1 MMMSHTI
8 DLSESD
14 FLSTIDG
21 EGLVLVDFWAPWCG
35 PCKMFG
41 PIFDKVASENPEV
54 KFAKVNTQIEQ
65 GIATQLGI
73 RSIPTLM
80 VFRDGVLL
88 MNQPGLIPEEA
99 LRDVVSQAAA
109 LDMDEVRSKLAEQRA
124 QA

>member
-1 MMMSHTI
+1 MSHTI
-8 DLSESD
+8 DLNKDD

-41 PIFDKVASENPEV
+41 PVFDKVASENPDA
-54 KFAKVNTQIEQ
+54 KFAKVNTQVEQ
-65 GIATQLGI
+65 AIAADLGI

-88 MNQPGLIPEEA
+88 MNQPGMIPEEA
-99 LRDVVSQAAA
+99 LRDVVSQAQA
-109 LDMDEVRSKLAEQRA
+109 LDMDEVREKIAAERA
-124 QA
+124 QAQA

>member
-1 MMMSHTI
+1 MSHTI